1 MLQDDHWNTKLQVR
15 NVDTCA
21 FFSRNAGWFHENNMG
36 AFALRMNFLTFV
48 FSCVTLVEV
57 FHMEHIRLVLTS

>member
-1 MLQDDHWNTKLQVR
+1 MLTLAPFC
-15 NVDTCA
+15 T
-21 FFSRNAGWFHENNMG
+21 RNAGWFHENNMG